1 MPEFCYE
8 VNFLQFDFT
17 GKRCAVLGLGI
28 SNLPLIDFLL
38 DHGALVSARDQKS
51 VDETDPRIAAWRARG
66 VEFVTGDGYLDDIRA
81 DYVFRSPGIRPDLDG
96 IAAAVQNGAVLTSEM
111 ELFFALCPA
120 KIFAVTGSD
129 GKTTT
134 TTLTYKLPR
143 RDAGSACLSAATS
156 ARPCSP
162 ASPRCARTTMPWW
175 SCQVFSS

>member
-38 DHGALVSARDQKS
+38 DRGALVSARDQKS

-81 DYVFRSPGIRPDLDG
+81 D
-96 IAAAVQNGAVLTSEM
+96 
-111 ELFFALCPA
+111 
-120 KIFAVTGSD
+120 
-129 GKTTT
+129 
-134 TTLTYKLPR
+134 
-143 RDAGSACLSAATS
+143 
-156 ARPCSP
+156 
-162 ASPRCARTTMPWW
+162 
-175 SCQVFSS
+175 

>member
-38 DHGALVSARDQKS
+38 DRGALVSARDQKS
-51 VDETDPRIAAWRARG
+51 VDGTDPRIAAWRARG

-120 KIFAVTGSD
+120 KKNQCLFFCGRGKQGDIVFRHNDGITTAKIHMFGS
-129 GKTTT
+129 T
-134 TTLTYKLPR
+134 
-143 RDAGSACLSAATS
+143 
-156 ARPCSP
+156 
-162 ASPRCARTTMPWW
+162 
-175 SCQVFSS
+175 

>member
-1 MPEFCYE
+1 MPEFLCE

-38 DHGALVSARDQKS
+38 DRGALVSARDQKS
-51 VDETDPRIAAWRARG
+51 VDKTDPRIAAWRARG
-66 VEFVTGDGYLDDIRA
+66 VEFVTGDGYLDGIRA
-81 DYVFRSPGIRPDLDG
+81 DYMFRSPGIRPNLPG
-96 IAAAVQNGAVLTSEM
+96 IAAAVKDGAVLTSEM

-134 TTLTYKLPR
+134 TTLT
-143 RDAGSACLSAATS
+143 
-156 ARPCSP
+156 
-162 ASPRCARTTMPWW
+162 
-175 SCQVFSS
+175 